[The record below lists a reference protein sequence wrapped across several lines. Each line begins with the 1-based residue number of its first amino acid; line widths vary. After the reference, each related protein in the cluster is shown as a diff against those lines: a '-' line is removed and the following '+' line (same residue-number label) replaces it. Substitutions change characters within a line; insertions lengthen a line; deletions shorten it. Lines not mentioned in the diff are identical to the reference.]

1 MSATEIYTWIL
12 GSGRVTLP
20 RLSPFRF
27 PGRVRLAPP
36 RPALRAASP
45 GDPLV
50 VIALARYHHAAM
62 QLGPN
67 PGPDE
72 LKQQRELDR
81 RRDAASQSRLT
92 GPFFVST
99 RPVGLGEGRVVA
111 ARPPAPPRDPELGAA
126 AAAENDDDDGDRRRG
141 PPGARPRAAQI
152 PPYEAPA
159 VDAFAAVIL
168 GLLAVGIVAVAC
180 VLPYQGLRDADGDGH
195 RWQVTLAR
203 WSIARDYPVVSSLA
217 GYAERAERGGG
228 IEAYLPEADTTNEV
242 FFSGLGPASAP
253 DDIDD
258 SDAPDLEDI
267 DEGEVNVGIVAMG
280 PSSWVV
286 SAGPP

>member
-1 MSATEIYTWIL
+1 M
-12 GSGRVTLP
+12 VT
-20 RLSPFRF
+20 
-27 PGRVRLAPP
+27 
-36 RPALRAASP
+36 
-45 GDPLV
+45 
-50 VIALARYHHAAM
+50 
-62 QLGPN
+62 GPN

-72 LKQQRELDR
+72 VKQQRELDRR

-99 RPVGLGEGRVVA
+99 RPVGPGEGRVVA
-111 ARPPAPPRDPELGAA
+111 ARPPAPPRDPELGGA
-126 AAAENDDDDGDRRRG
+126 AAAEHDDE
-141 PPGARPRAAQI
+141 PPGAHHRAAQI

-203 WSIARDYPVVSSLA
+203 WSIARDYPVVPSLA

-242 FFSGLGPASAP
+242 FFSGLGPAPAP

-267 DEGEVNVGIVAMG
+267 DEGEVNTGIVAMG